1 MRRQLIICLLLIS
14 TTAIV
19 FWQVGSHEFVNY
31 DDDVYVTDNPQVQA
45 GLKYKSVIWAFTTT
59 HGANWHPLTWL
70 SHMLDSQLYGSNPRG
85 HHFTSL
91 LLHLANTLLLF
102 FILKRM
108 TGALWQSGFVA
119 ALFALHPLHVESVA
133 WVAERKDVLSTLFW
147 LLTMWAYVRYV
158 EHPGLRRYVFT
169 FCIFALGLMAKP
181 MLVTLPF
188 VLLLMDYW
196 PLSRF
201 RADRVDVERKP
212 PIQLPSRFM
221 KSDRIVLRL
230 IWEKIPLFV
239 LAAVSSMVTLMVQ
252 QRGGAVESTDILS
265 VKLRIANGLVS
276 YVSYIGNMIWPQG
289 LAVFYPHP
297 EASLPLWQV
306 VGAGLL
312 LAAIS
317 IAVLRVARRHPYLP
331 VGWLWYLGT
340 LVPVIGLV
348 QVGIQARADR
358 YTYVPLIGLFIII
371 AWGVPYLV
379 KRLKS
384 RKILLG
390 TATGILLLGLM
401 VSSWIQLQHWKSNA
415 TLFEHAINVTANNYL
430 AHDNLGNVLAQKGK
444 IDEAIAHYYTAL
456 GIKPNSANT
465 HNNLAL
471 ALLGLGRIDEAIG
484 HYRVALN
491 YQSNSPEIHNNL
503 GVSLAR
509 RGQIDEAIAHY
520 FIALRLK
527 ADYEEA
533 YNNLGN
539 ALARQGKLDEAAAQF
554 SRALEIRPNYP
565 DAHNNLGVALARQ
578 GRLDAAI
585 AHFKKALQLKPDYT
599 QAQNNLQIAVQQ
611 VQRSG
616 KVAPSISK

>member
-1 MRRQLIICLLLIS
+1 MRRQFLICSILILI
-14 TTAIV
+14 TVIV
-19 FWQVGSHEFVNY
+19 FWQVGRHEFVNY
-31 DDDVYVTDNPQVQA
+31 DDDVYVTDNPQVKA
-45 GLKYKSVIWAFTTT
+45 GLTYKSVIWAFTTT

-70 SHMLDSQLYGSNPRG
+70 SHMLDYQLYGSNPRG
-85 HHFTSL
+85 HHFSSL
-91 LLHLANTLLLF
+91 LLHLVNTLLLF
-102 FILKRM
+102 FVLKRM

-119 ALFALHPLHVESVA
+119 ALFAFHPLHVESVA

-147 LLTMWAYVRYV
+147 LLTMWTYVLYVERPGSKRYV
-158 EHPGLRRYVFT
+158 LT

-201 RADRVDVERKP
+201 EPDRVDAERKP
-212 PIQLPSRFM
+212 PIQLPTSFM

-230 IWEKIPLFV
+230 ISEKFPLFV
-239 LAAVSSMVTLMVQ
+239 LAAVSSIVTLIVQ
-252 QRGGAVESTDILS
+252 QRGGAVESADILS
-265 VKLRIANGLVS
+265 VKLRIANALVS
-276 YVSYIGNMIWPQG
+276 YVNYIGKMIWPQG

-297 EASLPLWQV
+297 EASLPMWQV

-312 LAAIS
+312 LVGIS
-317 IAVLRVARRHPYLP
+317 IAVVRLARTYPYLP

-348 QVGIQARADR
+348 QVGIQAMADR

-371 AWGVPYLV
+371 AWGVPYLA
-379 KRLKS
+379 KNWNSK
-384 RKILLG
+384 KILLT
-390 TATGILLLGLM
+390 TATGILFLALM
-401 VSSWIQLQHWKSNA
+401 MSSWTQLQHWKNNV
-415 TLFEHAINVTANNYL
+415 TLFEHAINVTTNNYL
-430 AHDNLGNVLAQKGK
+430 AHDNLGNVLAQQGK
-444 IDEAIAHYYTAL
+444 IDEAINHYDTAL
-456 GIKPNSANT
+456 RIKSNSANT
-465 HNNLAL
+465 HNNLAV
-471 ALLGLGRIDEAIG
+471 ALLGLGRIDEAIA
-484 HYRVALN
+484 HYRMALQ

-585 AHFKKALQLKPDYT
+585 VHFKEALQLKPDYT
-599 QAQNNLQIAVQQ
+599 QAHNNLQIAVQQ
-611 VQRSG
+611 TERSR
-616 KVAPSISK
+616 KVTPSISK

>member
-1 MRRQLIICLLLIS
+1 
-14 TTAIV
+14 
-19 FWQVGSHEFVNY
+19 
-31 DDDVYVTDNPQVQA
+31 
-45 GLKYKSVIWAFTTT
+45 
-59 HGANWHPLTWL
+59 
-70 SHMLDSQLYGSNPRG
+70 
-85 HHFTSL
+85 
-91 LLHLANTLLLF
+91 
-102 FILKRM
+102 
-108 TGALWQSGFVA
+108 
-119 ALFALHPLHVESVA
+119 VESVA

-147 LLTMWAYVRYV
+147 LLTMWTYVLYVERPGSKRYV
-158 EHPGLRRYVFT
+158 LT
-169 FCIFALGLMAKP
+169 LCIFALGLMAKP

-201 RADRVDVERKP
+201 EPDRVDAERKP
-212 PIQLPSRFM
+212 PIQLPTSFM

-230 IWEKIPLFV
+230 ISEKFPLFV
-239 LAAVSSMVTLMVQ
+239 LAAVSSIVTLIVQ
-252 QRGGAVESTDILS
+252 QRGGAVESADILS
-265 VKLRIANGLVS
+265 VKLRIANALVS
-276 YVSYIGNMIWPQG
+276 YVNYIGKMIWPQG

-297 EASLPLWQV
+297 EASLPMWQV

-312 LAAIS
+312 LVGIS
-317 IAVLRVARRHPYLP
+317 IAVVRLARRYPYLP

-348 QVGIQARADR
+348 QVGIQAMADR

-371 AWGVPYLV
+371 AWTVPYLA
-379 KRLKS
+379 KNWKS
-384 RKILLG
+384 KKILLT
-390 TATGILLLGLM
+390 TATGILLLALM
-401 VSSWIQLQHWKSNA
+401 MSSWTQLQHWKNNV
-415 TLFEHAINVTANNYL
+415 TLFEHAINVTTNNYL
-430 AHDNLGNVLAQKGK
+430 AHDNLGNVLAQQGK
-444 IDEAIAHYYTAL
+444 IDEAINHYDSAL
-456 GIKPNSANT
+456 RIKSNSANT
-465 HNNLAL
+465 HNNLAV
-471 ALLGLGRIDEAIG
+471 ALLGLGRIDEAIA
-484 HYRVALN
+484 HYRMALQ

-520 FIALRLK
+520 SIALRLK

-585 AHFKKALQLKPDYT
+585 VHFKEALQLKPDYT
-599 QAQNNLQIAVQQ
+599 QAHNNLQIAVQQ
-611 VQRSG
+611 TERSG
-616 KVAPSISK
+616 KVTPSISK